1 MKRLLKKLTSN
12 SGVIAIEFSFI
23 YIIFVAFV
31 FIIFEVCRFYF
42 VVVAMDY
49 SLSQAARNSAYVE
62 NETSDVDYAKTFD
75 DYFFKKQSDF
85 WVMFIDRDAIRVDAK
100 FCGSVKEVLNDR
112 CSSVYDNSKRLALY
126 SVNYRY
132 RPMKII
138 SNMAWSES
146 LFSALDGLLSR
157 KVVYMIESSR

>member
-23 YIIFVAFV
+23 YIIFIAFV

-42 VVVAMDY
+42 IVVAMDY
-49 SLSQAARNSAYVE
+49 SLSQAARDSAYIE
-62 NETSDVDYAKTFD
+62 NQTSNVDYTQSFND
-75 DYFFKKQSDF
+75 SFFKQGNF
-85 WVMFIDRDAIRVDAK
+85 WVMFIDPDAIRVDAK
-100 FCGSVKEVLNDR
+100 FCSSVKEVLNGR
-112 CSSVYDNSKRLALY
+112 CSLVYDNSKRLALY

-138 SNMAWSES
+138 SDMAWSES